1 MMDDWLLLGSRSL
14 ADHRIFEVWADRY
27 RLEPEGRERDFV
39 RLVAPDWINVIPITP
54 DEHVVFV
61 RQYRHG
67 VRALTLEVPGGM
79 VDAGESPPEAAL
91 RELRE
96 ESGYTAPAVESLGAV
111 WPNPAIQDNRCHMFV
126 ARGAVRDGDPNPD
139 LYERFEVVTR
149 PLAQVPQLIRDGE
162 IRHALVVTAFALL
175 GVTRG

>member
-1 MMDDWLLLGSRSL
+1 MKDHWLLLGSRSL

-27 RLEPEGRERDFV
+27 RLQPEGHERDFV
-39 RLVAPDWINVIPITP
+39 RLAAPDWINVIPITA
-54 DEHVVFV
+54 DEQVVFV

-79 VDAGESPPEAAL
+79 VDAGESPEAAAL

-96 ESGYTAPAVESLGAV
+96 ESGYTAPAVEALGAV
-111 WPNPAIQDNRCHMFV
+111 WPNPAIQDNRCHLFV
-126 ARGAVRDGDPNPD
+126 ARGAYRAGDPAPD
-139 LYERFEVVTR
+139 AYERFEVLTR
-149 PLAQVPQLIRDGE
+149 PLAEVPRMIREGE

-175 GVTRG
+175 GAERG